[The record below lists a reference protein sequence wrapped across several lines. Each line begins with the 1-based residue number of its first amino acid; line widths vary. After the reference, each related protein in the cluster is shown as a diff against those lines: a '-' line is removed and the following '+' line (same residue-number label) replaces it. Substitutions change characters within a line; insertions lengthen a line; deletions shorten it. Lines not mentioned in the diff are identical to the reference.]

1 MFVAWQRIGLVTQVP
16 MIAIVEDDA
25 SVREATQSLVRSVG
39 FTACTFASAEEFMRS
54 PDTNEVSCLIAD
66 VQLPGMSGVELQRV
80 LIAQGRS
87 TPVIF
92 MSAFEDAAVR
102 ARALKAG
109 AVCFLSKPVEG
120 QTFVEYLEKALKK
133 GN

>member
-1 MFVAWQRIGLVTQVP
+1 

-25 SVREATQSLVRSVG
+25 SVRKATQSLVQSVG
-39 FTACTFASAEEFMRS
+39 FSACTFASAEEFMRS
-54 PDTNEVSCLIAD
+54 PDTNGVSCLISD

-80 LIAQGRS
+80 LIAQGRNM
-87 TPVIF
+87 PVIF

-109 AVCFLSKPVEG
+109 AVCFLNKPVGG
-120 QTFVEYLEKALKK
+120 QTFIECLEKALKK